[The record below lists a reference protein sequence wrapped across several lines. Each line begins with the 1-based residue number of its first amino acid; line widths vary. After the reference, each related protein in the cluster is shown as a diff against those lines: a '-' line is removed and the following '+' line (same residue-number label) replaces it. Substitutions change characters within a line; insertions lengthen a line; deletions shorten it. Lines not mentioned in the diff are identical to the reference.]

1 MIYLVTNERSL
12 FESKNYKILSIEESI
27 SMLNTWNMIQ
37 FDTET
42 LGRDCH
48 IGRLL
53 LAQFGNIDKS
63 IQIEIDCTTV
73 DIKLYKDILESK
85 YIIGQN
91 LKFDLQWL
99 YNYSIIPRKVYDTM
113 IVEQVLYL
121 GYPPEYKDSIHGI
134 SYSLQDIADRRLGIF
149 IDKTVRGQI
158 QWRGIDDSVVLYAA
172 NDVKPLYDIMCKQ
185 VQECRDKEC
194 IEAAKL
200 ECAFVPVIAYLEW
213 CGIHLDESKWQAKME
228 KDKLNLQKAVE
239 DLNKFV
245 CSNPNLSEFTYINRQ
260 GDLFSGFDTIPKCTI
275 NWASSSQVVPLLKKL
290 GFNTTVED
298 KKTGEDKD
306 SAMEKVLKKQKG
318 INDEFLRLY
327 LGKGEEGDEDYYAGY
342 NGSAKV
348 VTSFGQG
355 HLNAINPY
363 TKRIHTQYWQLGADT
378 GRMSSGSK
386 ENNNDLAKI
395 KGLPVN
401 PTAKQKK
408 EGKACPYPNM
418 QQLPSDEVTRACFTA
433 MKGNKWCSC
442 DYSAIESRLGA
453 DIYQEESM
461 INEFLHGSGDMHS
474 LCAYMVYTDI
484 IPRNTPIKD
493 IKEKYPHQRKEVKS
507 IEFSQQFGGSA
518 FAIQNAMGCTLEKAQ
533 EFADAYAKGFPGI
546 ATYKDKA
553 SKLVRSKGYILLCP
567 ITGHKTWWEGFN
579 RWKETQASYDQDF
592 WDEYRE
598 VHKPN
603 KDSVYLDVKKHF
615 QEVSK
620 FDRKSLNSPT
630 QGTGAIILKDSQIAI
645 FNWVVDNGY
654 FGKCLLV
661 NLTHDEC
668 NWEYP
673 EELNEFSKLVSKTME
688 ETAAK
693 YCKSVPIPAEATVGD
708 CWIH

>member
-12 FESKNYKILSIEESI
+12 FESENYKVISVEESI
-27 SMLNTWNMIQ
+27 SALNSWNMIQ

-48 IGRLL
+48 IGKLL

-63 IQIEIDCTTV
+63 IQIEVDCTTI
-73 DIKLYKDILESK
+73 DIRLYKEILESK

-99 YNYSIIPRKVYDTM
+99 YNYSIVPRKVYDTM
-113 IVEQVLYL
+113 IVEQLLYL
-121 GYPPEYKDSIHGI
+121 GYPPEYKDPIHGI
-134 SYSLQDIADRRLGIF
+134 SYSLQDIAKRRINVY
-149 IDKTVRGQI
+149 IDKTIRGQI

-172 NDVKPLYDIMCKQ
+172 NDVVHLYDIMCSQ
-185 VQECRDKEC
+185 LRECREKGC

-213 CGIHLDESKWQAKME
+213 CGIHLEESKWKTKME
-228 KDKLNLQKAVE
+228 KDKLNLQKAIE
-239 DLNKFV
+239 DLNDFV
-245 CSNPNLSEFTYINRQ
+245 CSNPNLSEFTYVNKQ
-260 GDLFSGFDTIPKCTI
+260 GDLFSGFDTSPKCTI

-298 KKTGEDKD
+298 KRTGEDKD

-327 LGKGEEGDEDYYAGY
+327 LGKGEEGDENYYAGY

-386 ENNNDLAKI
+386 ENNNDLAKV

-401 PTAKQKK
+401 PSAKQKK

-453 DIYQEESM
+453 DIYQEKSM
-461 INEFLHGSGDMHS
+461 INEFLYGSGDMHS

-484 IPRNTPIKD
+484 IPRDTPIKD
-493 IKEKYPHQRKEVKS
+493 IKHKYPHQRKEVKS
-507 IEFSQQFGGSA
+507 IEL
-518 FAIQNAMGCTLEKAQ
+518 NCE
-533 EFADAYAKGFPGI
+533 
-546 ATYKDKA
+546 
-553 SKLVRSKGYILLCP
+553 
-567 ITGHKTWWEGFN
+567 
-579 RWKETQASYDQDF
+579 
-592 WDEYRE
+592 
-598 VHKPN
+598 
-603 KDSVYLDVKKHF
+603 DS
-615 QEVSK
+615 
-620 FDRKSLNSPT
+620 
-630 QGTGAIILKDSQIAI
+630 
-645 FNWVVDNGY
+645 
-654 FGKCLLV
+654 
-661 NLTHDEC
+661 
-668 NWEYP
+668 
-673 EELNEFSKLVSKTME
+673 
-688 ETAAK
+688 
-693 YCKSVPIPAEATVGD
+693 
-708 CWIH
+708 

>member
-1 MIYLVTNERSL
+1 MIYLVTNEKFL
-12 FESKNYKILSIEESI
+12 FESENYKILSVDESI
-27 SMLNTWNMIQ
+27 SILNSWSMIQ

-48 IGRLL
+48 IGKLL

-63 IQIEIDCTTV
+63 VQIEVDCTTV

-134 SYSLQDIADRRLGIF
+134 SYSLQDIASRRLGIF

-185 VQECRDKEC
+185 IQECRDKEC

-260 GDLFSGFDTIPKCTI
+260 GDLFSGFDTTPKCTI

-327 LGKGEEGDEDYYAGY
+327 LGEGEEGDENYYAGY

-378 GRMSSGSK
+378 GRMSSGSR
-386 ENNNDLAKI
+386 ENNNDLAKV
-395 KGLPVN
+395 KGLPIN
-401 PTAKQKK
+401 PSAKQKK

-453 DIYQEESM
+453 DIYQEKSM
-461 INEFLHGSGDMHS
+461 INEFLYGSGDMHS

-484 IPRNTPIKD
+484 IPRDTPIKD
-493 IKEKYPHQRKEVKS
+493 IKHKFPHQRKEVKA
-507 IEFSQQFGGSA
+507 IEFSQQFVNFFLNCLHNSKNLLI
-518 FAIQNAMGCTLEKAQ
+518 FA
-533 EFADAYAKGFPGI
+533 
-546 ATYKDKA
+546 
-553 SKLVRSKGYILLCP
+553 
-567 ITGHKTWWEGFN
+567 
-579 RWKETQASYDQDF
+579 
-592 WDEYRE
+592 
-598 VHKPN
+598 
-603 KDSVYLDVKKHF
+603 
-615 QEVSK
+615 
-620 FDRKSLNSPT
+620 
-630 QGTGAIILKDSQIAI
+630 
-645 FNWVVDNGY
+645 
-654 FGKCLLV
+654 
-661 NLTHDEC
+661 
-668 NWEYP
+668 
-673 EELNEFSKLVSKTME
+673 
-688 ETAAK
+688 
-693 YCKSVPIPAEATVGD
+693 
-708 CWIH
+708 

>member
-1 MIYLVTNERSL
+1 MVYLVTNERFL
-12 FESKNYKILSIEESI
+12 FESENYKILSVDESI
-27 SMLNTWNMIQ
+27 SILNSWSMIQ

-48 IGRLL
+48 IGKLL

-63 IQIEIDCTTV
+63 IQIEVDCTTV

-99 YNYSIIPRKVYDTM
+99 YNYSIKPRKVYDTM

-121 GYPPEYKDSIHGI
+121 GYPPEYKDTIHGI
-134 SYSLQDIADRRLGIF
+134 SYSLQDISNRRLGIF
-149 IDKTVRGQI
+149 IDKTIRGQI

-172 NDVKPLYDIMCKQ
+172 NDVKYLYDIMCKQ
-185 VQECRDKEC
+185 LQECREKEC

-213 CGIHLDESKWQAKME
+213 CGIHLDEDKWRVKME
-228 KDKLNLQKAVE
+228 KDKLNLQKAIE
-239 DLNKFV
+239 DLNRFV
-245 CSNPNLSEFTYINRQ
+245 CSNPNLSEFTYINKQ
-260 GDLFSGFDTIPKCTI
+260 GDLFSGFDTTPKCTI
-275 NWASSSQVVPLLKKL
+275 NWASSPQVIPLLKKL
-290 GFNTTVED
+290 GFNTIIED

-378 GRMSSGSK
+378 GRMSSGSR
-386 ENNNDLAKI
+386 ENNNDLAKV

-401 PTAKQKK
+401 PSAKQKK

-453 DIYQEESM
+453 DIYQEKSM
-461 INEFLHGSGDMHS
+461 INEFLYGSGDMHS

-484 IPRNTPIKD
+484 IPRDTPIKD
-493 IKEKYPHQRKEVKS
+493 IKHKFPHQRKEVKS

-518 FAIQNAMGCTLEKAQ
+518 FAIQNAMGCTLDKAQ

-546 ATYKDKA
+546 STYKDKA

-592 WDEYRE
+592 WGKYRE
-598 VHKPN
+598 IHKPN

-654 FGKCLLV
+654 FGKCLLC

-673 EELNEFSKLVSKTME
+673 EELEEFPKLVSKTMKE
-688 ETAAK
+688 AAAK
-693 YCKSVPIPAEATVGD
+693 YCKSVPIPAEATVGN

>member
-121 GYPPEYKDSIHGI
+121 GYPPEYKDTIHGI

-172 NDVKPLYDIMCKQ
+172 NDVKLLYDIMCKQ

-194 IEAAKL
+194 IGAAKL

-213 CGIHLDESKWQAKME
+213 CGIHLDENKWQAKMK

-453 DIYQEESM
+453 DIYQEKSM

-493 IKEKYPHQRKEVKS
+493 IKEKYPHQRREVKS

-579 RWKETQASYDQDF
+579 RWKEIQASYDQDF
-592 WDEYRE
+592 WNEYGE